1 VGTASVNST
10 DAVELSRAICPYTP
24 RVEPGCPF
32 CKYVAGSFEREL
44 ISYEDDVTLVV
55 PSLHQRPRN
64 RGHMV
69 VATRAHVETLFALD
83 DPEAASLLLVVRSTA
98 IAAKQAFRADGISV
112 RQNNGAAAGQDVFH
126 VHVHVIPR
134 YKEDTFETDAY
145 AEVPEDVRVHQARTL
160 YTCWP
165 TSGL

>member
-1 VGTASVNST
+1 M
-10 DAVELSRAICPYTP
+10 
-24 RVEPGCPF
+24 EPGCPF
-32 CKYVAGSFEREL
+32 CKYVAGAFDRSL
-44 ISYEDDVTLVV
+44 VAYEDSTTIVV

-64 RGHMV
+64 RGHCV
-69 VATRAHVETLFALD
+69 VATRLHVENLFALD
-83 DPEAASLLLVVRSTA
+83 DAEATSLLLVVRSTA

-134 YKEDTFETDAY
+134 YTQDTFEQDAY

-160 YTCWP
+160 YTFWP
-165 TSGL
+165 TSAT